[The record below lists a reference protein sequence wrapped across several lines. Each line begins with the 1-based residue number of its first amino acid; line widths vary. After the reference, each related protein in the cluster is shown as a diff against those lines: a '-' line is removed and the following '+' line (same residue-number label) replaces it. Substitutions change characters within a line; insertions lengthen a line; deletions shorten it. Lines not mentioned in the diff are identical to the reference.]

1 MQIVMN
7 YVFRGIEYMVYEAQ
21 EYVPGAAG
29 IRLLG
34 SRRYGIG
41 ADRILIME
49 NLSPNSNFQI
59 FTADG
64 NEIAAT
70 EQDYLILRCYLQQN
84 ISSENFADTDSF
96 KKDILKMV
104 RQIGEEEICNAE
116 IHLTDNFIDKMRE
129 EDRQRMVFAC

>member
-41 ADRILIME
+41 ADRILIMD

-64 NEIAAT
+64 NEIAAA
-70 EQDYLILRCYLQQN
+70 EQDYLIVEHHRKMQKSTMQN
-84 ISSENFADTDSF
+84 IGRIAENEFLSF
-96 KKDILKMV
+96 
-104 RQIGEEEICNAE
+104 E
-116 IHLTDNFIDKMRE
+116 IHLTECFVGRLKEADVQSRII
-129 EDRQRMVFAC
+129 AC